1 MLNVKVTVSQHFPT
15 QSFPYSW
22 YFLWPLMALSE
33 KNKEITPENM
43 EFYLDS
49 VKFLKKLRSNLRIKH
64 HKVKFPAI

>member
-15 QSFPYSW
+15 RFPYSW
-22 YFLWPLMALSE
+22 YFLWPLMALSK

-49 VKFLKKLRSNLRIKH
+49 VKFLKK
-64 HKVKFPAI
+64 

>member
-1 MLNVKVTVSQHFPT
+1 MLTVKVTVSQHFPT

-22 YFLWPLMALSE
+22 YFLWPLMALSK

-49 VKFLKKLRSNLRIKH
+49 VKFLNK
-64 HKVKFPAI
+64 